1 MMFGWKTNPHFGPF
15 HVLSFVLIG
24 CGFMLIAGAWRVLY
38 NAQQRRE
45 LATSGP
51 CAHLRHPQYAG
62 FILVMLGFLVQWPT
76 LLTLAIFPILVWM
89 YSRLAR
95 EEERGVR
102 AEFGQEYER
111 YTAVTPG
118 WIPRLTTRGAESP
131 WQAP

>member
-24 CGFMLIAGAWRVLY
+24 GGFTLIAGAWRVLY

-51 CAHLRHPQYAG
+51 YAHLRHPQYA
-62 FILVMLGFLVQWPT
+62 
-76 LLTLAIFPILVWM
+76 
-89 YSRLAR
+89 
-95 EEERGVR
+95 
-102 AEFGQEYER
+102 
-111 YTAVTPG
+111 AVTPG

-131 WQAP
+131 WQTP